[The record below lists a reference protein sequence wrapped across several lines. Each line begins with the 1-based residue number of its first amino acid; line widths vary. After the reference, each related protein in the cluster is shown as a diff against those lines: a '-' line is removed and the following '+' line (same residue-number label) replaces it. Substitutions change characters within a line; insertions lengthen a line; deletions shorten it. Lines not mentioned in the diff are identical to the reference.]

1 METKEKKE
9 TRALGLT
16 AREAEERRARGLA
29 NTVKEKNGKS
39 YLRIVTDNLFT
50 FFNMLWAVIAVLMIL
65 FHSYSNLTFLAVII
79 PNILIAIIQECR
91 AKHTVEK
98 LSVTTD
104 PRATVLRD
112 GEDTEIDAGEI
123 VLGDVMRVGMGQQ
136 ILADAV
142 VLSGVAEA
150 NESMLTGE
158 SNAIRKTEGDR
169 VLAGSYLVSG
179 QILCE
184 VEHVGAD
191 NYVHKIEKAAKGF
204 KKPASNLFRDLNK
217 LLFYIACY
225 LVPASLLI
233 FLFYMLGE
241 NTLEKSVIDTCGAV
255 IGMIPAG
262 MYLLVTV
269 TLTLSVITLAT
280 KRTLVQDM
288 YSIEMLASADVVCL
302 DKTGTITDGTMCVG
316 RVVPLGGHTEAEI
329 ARAMSLLEG
338 SERSINA
345 TSRALIERF
354 GTANDAAL
362 SEKIPFSSERK
373 YSAAAFVG
381 VGAFSVGAPH
391 FVKCPVT
398 EDTEREI
405 AALAAE
411 GQRVLLLA
419 KHESLSDE
427 SGEPLAL
434 IAVSDRIRPNAKET
448 IEKFQSQGVTVKIIS
463 GDHAATVSAIAARV
477 GVKDAERYISC
488 ENMSD
493 EELAFAADRY
503 AVFGRVTPEQKVL
516 LVKTLKAAGHTV
528 AMTGDGVND
537 TLALKESNCAIA
549 MADGSEMARKVS
561 QIVLLNSDFGTLPDV
576 VREGRRCIN
585 NVRRSSTLFLMK
597 TVLTI
602 FLSFVTVV
610 TGFLSLF
617 TVIPMFEYPF
627 QPKGLM
633 LLELC
638 VIGIASVL
646 LALEPNNERIQGSFI
661 KTVMKNNIPNAI
673 ALIVPVFTVVLLGA
687 CGVFAST
694 EQRNV
699 FAMIA
704 VTLAGLANLWMLCIP
719 YTKWRAFVAVGMTA
733 FLALV
738 VSVCATLLS
747 GFMDLG
753 FELAAA
759 APVATVLISLGSMAF
774 AALTHVV
781 THLIAAA
788 RGKRKT
794 AAKAA

>member
-1 METKEKKE
+1 METQEKETQSTIGLTSAEVAERVARGEVNKAKEKS
-9 TRALGLT
+9 
-16 AREAEERRARGLA
+16 
-29 NTVKEKNGKS
+29 GKS
-39 YLRIVTDNLFT
+39 YFRIVTDNLFT
-50 FFNMLWAVIAVLMIL
+50 FFNMIWALIAVVMIAL
-65 FHSYSNLTFLAVII
+65 HSYSNLTFLAVII

-112 GEDTEIDAGEI
+112 GAPVEIAAEEI
-123 VLGDVMRVGMGQQ
+123 VLGDVMRVSMGQQ

-142 VLSGVAEA
+142 VISGLAEA

-158 SNAIRKTEGDR
+158 SNAIRKSEGDR

-179 QILCE
+179 QIDCRT
-184 VEHVGAD
+184 VHVGAE
-191 NYVHKIEKAAKGF
+191 NYIHKIEKAAKGF

-217 LLFYIACY
+217 LLFYIAC
-225 LVPASLLI
+225 LMVPIAVAMFVFQWISTGSMTDSILQ
-233 FLFYMLGE
+233 
-241 NTLEKSVIDTCGAV
+241 TCGAV

-302 DKTGTITDGTMCVG
+302 DKTGTITDGTMCVSA
-316 RVVPLGGHTEAEI
+316 VLPLGGHTEEEVTRI
-329 ARAMSLLEG
+329 MSLLEG
-338 SERSINA
+338 SEQSVNA

-354 GTANDAAL
+354 GRAEDDPL
-362 SEKIPFSSERK
+362 LDKVPFSSARK
-373 YSAAAFVG
+373 YSAATFRDAG
-381 VGAFSVGAPH
+381 TYSVGAPH
-391 FVKCPVT
+391 FVRCDVT
-398 EDTEREI
+398 DEMEETI
-405 AALAAE
+405 GTYAAAGE
-411 GQRVLLLA
+411 RVLLLA
-419 KHESLSDE
+419 RHDSLTAE
-427 SGEPLAL
+427 SGEPVAL

-448 IEKFQSQGVTVKIIS
+448 IEKFQSQDVTVKIIS
-463 GDHAATVSAIAARV
+463 GDHAATVAAIAARV
-477 GVKDAERYISC
+477 GVKNADRYASC
-488 ENMSD
+488 ETMSD
-493 EELAFAADRY
+493 EELIAAANEY

-516 LVKTLKAAGHTV
+516 LVKTLKAEGHTV

-561 QIVLLNSDFGTLPDV
+561 QIVLLDSDFGTLPDV

-602 FLSFVTVV
+602 TLSLVTVI
-610 TGFLSLF
+610 TGLLSLF
-617 TVIPMFEYPF
+617 TSIPVFVYPF

-646 LALEPNNERIQGSFI
+646 LALEPNNERIEGSFI
-661 KTVMKNNIPNAI
+661 RTVLKNNIPNAI
-673 ALIVPVFTVVLLGA
+673 GMIVPVFTVVLLGS
-687 CGVFAST
+687 CGVFDSMA
-694 EQRNV
+694 QRNV
-699 FAMIA
+699 LAMIA

-719 YTKWRAFVAVGMTA
+719 YTKWRAFVAVGMTV
-733 FLALV
+733 FLAVAVLL
-738 VSVCATLLS
+738 CATVLS
-747 GFMDLG
+747 GFMQLG
-753 FELAAA
+753 FELV
-759 APVATVLISLGSMAF
+759 APIPGTVVAVGLGSMAF
-774 AALTHVV
+774 AVV
-781 THLIAAA
+781 THIVHALIRKA
-788 RGKRKT
+788 RKKT
-794 AAKAA
+794 A